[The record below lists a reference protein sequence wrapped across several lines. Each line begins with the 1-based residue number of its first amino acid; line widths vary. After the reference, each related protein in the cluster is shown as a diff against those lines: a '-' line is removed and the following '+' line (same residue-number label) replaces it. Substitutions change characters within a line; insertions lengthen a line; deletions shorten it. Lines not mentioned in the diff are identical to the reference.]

1 MLLGLLVH
9 ILFHKFK
16 EKTIFSLVPRYY
28 GLWLLQTL
36 NPPTV
41 TVITEVDCNYKLLKS
56 DWLPVINYRLISHL
70 LNHHPAT
77 YTNIRT
83 LLKTTNKN
91 MNSWARILLFQV
103 MSLNTDP
110 LFKGFSDSYSFFF
123 FFFSRFLNRF
133 I

>member
-70 LNHHPAT
+70 LNPAT
-77 YTNIRT
+77 HTNIRT
-83 LLKTTNKN
+83 LLKTTNE
-91 MNSWARILLFQV
+91 LV
-103 MSLNTDP
+103 
-110 LFKGFSDSYSFFF
+110 
-123 FFFSRFLNRF
+123 
-133 I
+133 

>member
-70 LNHHPAT
+70 LNPAT
-77 YTNIRT
+77 HE
-83 LLKTTNKN
+83 KG
-91 MNSWARILLFQV
+91 V
-103 MSLNTDP
+103 MSPAFHNVMVLEKSKRNSSDVLLCKP
-110 LFKGFSDSYSFFF
+110 LKSTLSY
-123 FFFSRFLNRF
+123 F
-133 I
+133 IL